1 MKTITAFMTED
12 GRIYQSEVEA
22 QRHEI
27 ELSKHAII
35 DQFLASKD
43 NPYTSIPQ
51 KGISRQSI
59 IGWEL
64 WKKNNDK

>member
-1 MKTITAFMTED
+1 MKTIQAFITED
-12 GRIYQSEVEA
+12 GRLFQFEKEA
-22 QRHEI
+22 QRHEV
-27 ELSKHAII
+27 ELYKHAII
-35 DQFLASKD
+35 DEFLSSPE

-59 IGWEL
+59 ISWEL